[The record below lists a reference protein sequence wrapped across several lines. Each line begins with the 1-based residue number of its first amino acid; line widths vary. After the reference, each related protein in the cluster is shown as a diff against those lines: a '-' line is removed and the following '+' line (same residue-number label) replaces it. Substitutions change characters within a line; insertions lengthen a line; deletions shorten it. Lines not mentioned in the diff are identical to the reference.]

1 MSKIF
6 CPLSYS
12 TKFKKLYTIPRFPV
26 FMGVTSLKKNYK
38 FQDLKWWINKDS
50 GNIQIFPKIDLDVL
64 YFKSHGSGTVGKTW
78 RRHHQMFFNV
88 IKPYLKGN
96 ICEIGGGENSM
107 LNWIDDFS
115 NIKKFYS
122 FDKNLRIKKRNKKII
137 SVKNYFDQNYFIK
150 KKLEKKFDLVIH
162 SHTFEHLYNPD
173 IFLKTIESMLSKSG
187 KHIFAVPNMMPMI
200 KKGYANCMNFEHPFF
215 FDEKL
220 IDNLLFKN
228 KFRIKKKKYF
238 KKDHSIMY
246 VSSLRKVSKK
256 FEYKR
261 YDVNRKI
268 FTNLFNLWN
277 KDITNLNQKIKN
289 NKNIFIFGAHIFSQ
303 LLLFNGLNKSNVVGI
318 LDNDKNKINKYLY
331 GTKYKILKPN
341 FLSKISSPTV
351 ILRAG
356 SYNREIKKQLLK
368 INKKVRII

>member
-1 MSKIF
+1 M
-6 CPLSYS
+6 
-12 TKFKKLYTIPRFPV
+12 
-26 FMGVTSLKKNYK
+26 
-38 FQDLKWWINKDS
+38 
-50 GNIQIFPKIDLDVL
+50 
-64 YFKSHGSGTVGKTW
+64 
-78 RRHHQMFFNV
+78 
-88 IKPYLKGN
+88 
-96 ICEIGGGENSM
+96 
-107 LNWIDDFS
+107 
-115 NIKKFYS
+115 
-122 FDKNLRIKKRNKKII
+122 
-137 SVKNYFDQNYFIK
+137 
-150 KKLEKKFDLVIH
+150 
-162 SHTFEHLYNPD
+162 
-173 IFLKTIESMLSKSG
+173 
-187 KHIFAVPNMMPMI
+187 
-200 KKGYANCMNFEHPFF
+200 
-215 FDEKL
+215 
-220 IDNLLFKN
+220 
-228 KFRIKKKKYF
+228 
-238 KKDHSIMY
+238 
-246 VSSLRKVSKK
+246 SSLRKVSKK